1 MDRKEKR
8 QREEHVLRM
17 LIENRFL
24 VSRVEFQQAINS
36 IPIVFK
42 DYPEIKRL
50 NKEFYNV
57 IETENRQGIQTG
69 RRNELLW
76 SLILQIAREL
86 GYSKNLEEADIRKIF
101 IIKK

>member
-24 VSRVEFQQAINS
+24 VSGAEFLQAINS

-42 DYPEIKRL
+42 DYPEIRRL
-50 NKEFYNV
+50 NKEFYDV
-57 IETENRQGIQTG
+57 IDTENRQGVKTG
-69 RRNELLW
+69 RRNKLLW
-76 SLILQIAREL
+76 SLILQMAR
-86 GYSKNLEEADIRKIF
+86 Y
-101 IIKK
+101 